1 MAKEI
6 PFDKSFASHEKAQ
19 YWSDKNEL
27 KPKQVMKG
35 SHKKYIFDCNCGHE
49 IEISMGNVNKG
60 KWCSYCSNPP
70 KKICNNKDCKNC
82 IEKSFASHEKAKY
95 WSDKNELD
103 PRQLFKNSNTKYIF
117 KCDKCIH
124 IFNISLANI
133 NAGSWCPYCN
143 GNHKLCDD
151 NDCKDCYNK
160 SFSSH
165 EKSKFWSDKNKTTV
179 RQEFKNSNKKFLF
192 NCNKCTHSFEMTL
205 ADVNAGYWCPY
216 CANKKLCVT
225 VDCNECCEK
234 SFASHAKAIY
244 WSNINID
251 NPRQIFKGDNK
262 KYLFDCNICYHSFE
276 QYITVISR
284 GGFCSYCNG
293 DKLCD
298 NNECKFCYN
307 KSFASHDKSQYWSN
321 KNNNKPR
328 EINKQTHNKYLFECI
343 ICNHTFEAILSNII
357 KNQWCSYCNGHHK
370 LCDDNDCK
378 DCYNKSFASHEKSK
392 FWSDK
397 NKTTVRQEFK
407 NSNKKFLFNCDKNH
421 NFSANLGNISNGCW
435 CPYCVNKTE
444 QKLYDN
450 LQPIYNN
457 LEQQFK
463 VEWCKSDFTNKCYP
477 FDFILEEHKIIIEL
491 DGIQHFEQVSNW
503 DSPQKTHER
512 DKYKMKQAND
522 NGYSII
528 RILQED
534 VFYDTYQW
542 LEELKTNIEKII
554 TENKVQN
561 IFMCKDNEYKIFE
574 VLE

>member
-6 PFDKSFASHEKAQ
+6 PFD
-19 YWSDKNEL
+19 
-27 KPKQVMKG
+27 
-35 SHKKYIFDCNCGHE
+35 
-49 IEISMGNVNKG
+49 
-60 KWCSYCSNPP
+60 
-70 KKICNNKDCKNC
+70 
-82 IEKSFASHEKAKY
+82 KSFASHEKAKY

-143 GNHKLCDD
+143 GN
-151 NDCKDCYNK
+151 
-160 SFSSH
+160 
-165 EKSKFWSDKNKTTV
+165 
-179 RQEFKNSNKKFLF
+179 
-192 NCNKCTHSFEMTL
+192 
-205 ADVNAGYWCPY
+205 
-216 CANKKLCVT
+216 
-225 VDCNECCEK
+225 
-234 SFASHAKAIY
+234 
-244 WSNINID
+244 
-251 NPRQIFKGDNK
+251 
-262 KYLFDCNICYHSFE
+262 
-276 QYITVISR
+276 
-284 GGFCSYCNG
+284 
-293 DKLCD
+293 
-298 NNECKFCYN
+298 
-307 KSFASHDKSQYWSN
+307 
-321 KNNNKPR
+321 
-328 EINKQTHNKYLFECI
+328 
-343 ICNHTFEAILSNII
+343 
-357 KNQWCSYCNGHHK
+357 HK